1 MRALS
6 VPNASAIERASATR
20 TRARRTSRA
29 RRAGSSTSG
38 RRGCFFGRSDAEQWL
53 ADERGDG
60 DADDADAPSTTD
72 ATESSSFDAAFASL
86 ARRKRGLTLF
96 ERELAKDED
105 DVDLLAAATFIAMH
119 ANPDLEVDDVRR
131 SIDEMAK
138 IVMERL
144 DADVEERYPLRT
156 VKTISRAWAADLGF
170 KGNVEDYYDVG
181 NSCIDR
187 VLETRT
193 GIPITLCLVYMEIAK
208 RCGVEMVDVGIP
220 GHLLCRPVAEGM
232 EVLVD
237 AFNQGD
243 LLFIEEVEDILS
255 RNSLLVTG
263 EDGKVQID
271 RSFLTETKVRKKAFL
286 TRMLTNLKAIYFARE
301 DYERALQIVEYMPT
315 CNPYESLN
323 EPLTRTLGVLY
334 FKNERWMDALEMFSR
349 LEASDPEVEAYVERV
364 TRVLALE
371 RDVVGG
377 GTGTEENENDNDD
390 VDDRLSHD

>member
-1 MRALS
+1 M
-6 VPNASAIERASATR
+6 
-20 TRARRTSRA
+20 
-29 RRAGSSTSG
+29 
-38 RRGCFFGRSDAEQWL
+38 
-53 ADERGDG
+53 
-60 DADDADAPSTTD
+60 
-72 ATESSSFDAAFASL
+72 SSSIDAAFASL

-105 DVDLLAAATFIAMH
+105 DVDVLAAATFIAMH
-119 ANPDLEVDDVRR
+119 ANPDLEVDDVRAT
-131 SIDEMAK
+131 IDNLAK

-156 VKTISRAWAADLGF
+156 VKTISRAWATDLGF
-170 KGNVEDYYDVG
+170 RGNVEDYYEVE

-187 VLETRT
+187 VLERKT

-286 TRMLTNLKAIYFARE
+286 MRMLTNLKAVYFARE
-301 DYERALQIVEYMPT
+301 DYERALQVVEYMPL

-334 FKNERWMDALEMFSR
+334 FKNERWMDALEMFSQ
-349 LEASDPEVEAYVERV
+349 LEASDPEVEAYVERIS
-364 TRVLALE
+364 RVLALE
-371 RDVVGG
+371 RDVIGDD
-377 GTGTEENENDNDD
+377 TGTDANENANDD
-390 VDDRLSHD
+390 VNGTFD